1 MVKLLRNILLPFV
14 PIYYLA
20 TSIRNFLYD
29 NKILKSKSYDLPVIC
44 VGNLSVGGTG
54 KTPMIEYLVRL
65 LSKDYKLATLSRGY
79 KRKSKGFV
87 LANENSSVS
96 SLGDEPY
103 QYYLKFGD
111 NLQVAVDTNRQD
123 GIQEL
128 LDRVEP
134 EVILLDDA
142 FQHRKVKAGFN
153 ILLTDYNKLYTD
165 DFLLPTGDLR
175 EPKHGAKRADFIIVT
190 KCPQELTNSEQ
201 TSIINKLNP
210 NTKQKVFFSTVE
222 YEENIL
228 GHNKQQDL
236 SNLKSKHIT
245 IITGIANPK
254 PLIDYLKS
262 LGLNFEHLKF
272 RDHHNFTASEIEEF
286 SKKEFILTTEKD
298 FVRLKDFRQIRDR
311 LFYLPIRFE
320 ILNSEEFENTL
331 LRFIKT

>member
-1 MVKLLRNILLPFV
+1 M
-14 PIYYLA
+14 
-20 TSIRNFLYD
+20 
-29 NKILKSKSYDLPVIC
+29 PVIC

-96 SLGDEPY
+96 SIGDEPY

-111 NLQVAVDTNRQD
+111 YLQVAVDTNRQN

-175 EPKHGAKRADFIIVT
+175 EPKHGAKRADLIIVT
-190 KCPQELTNSEQ
+190 KCPQEMTNSEQ
-201 TSIINKLNP
+201 TRIVNRLNP
-210 NTKQKVFFSTVE
+210 NTNQKVFFSTVV

-228 GHNKQQDL
+228 GHNQQQDL

-245 IITGIANPK
+245 LITGIANPK

-298 FVRLKDFRQIRDR
+298 FVRLKDFEQIRDR

-320 ILNSEEFENTL
+320 ILNNGEFENTL